1 MSNLQTRRS
10 TPSGRWNIQE
20 NRFQNPQPAYQ
31 GIMLIDLAQRQIIT
45 IPKILVNIVSF
56 GKIARDVETISW
68 PPKHEIEMS
77 ISYLRNA
84 SGQIDSI
91 FMIYSAPNQ
100 L

>member
-1 MSNLQTRRS
+1 MKRLLQVKNTLVESGQFKPGKLTQRLYFYKDNL
-10 TPSGRWNIQE
+10 PV
-20 NRFQNPQPAYQ
+20 
-31 GIMLIDLAQRQIIT
+31 D
-45 IPKILVNIVSF
+45 IVPF
-56 GKIARDVETISW
+56 GKIARDGESISW
-68 PPKHEIEMS
+68 PSKHEIEMS